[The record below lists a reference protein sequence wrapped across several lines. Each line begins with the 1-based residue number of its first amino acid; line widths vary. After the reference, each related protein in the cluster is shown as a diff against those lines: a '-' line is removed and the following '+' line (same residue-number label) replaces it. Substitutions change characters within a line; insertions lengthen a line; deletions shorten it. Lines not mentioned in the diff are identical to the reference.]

1 MIRLERRPVPSTL
14 FSIASPLIALAA
26 TAVFGLL
33 LFLWLGKDPVAG
45 LRIFFVTPLST
56 PRGWSEVGLKMTPL
70 LLCALGLAICYR
82 SNVWNIGAEGQLV
95 VGGVCAGAVAL
106 VATPATP
113 HAFVLLVVLAGALGG
128 MLWASLTA
136 WLRDSFNANE
146 ILVSL
151 MLTYVGQLLLL
162 YLVHGALKDPAGR
175 NFPYSKTFD
184 VAAMLPRMFPPN
196 RVTIGFAVAIVLALG
211 AWVFVFKSRI
221 GFRLQAAGEAPLAA
235 RYAGYPARQAIWVPL
250 LICGAFAGLAGAFEV
265 AGPLGQLTPSISP
278 GYGFAAIIVAWLGR
292 LHPVGCVFAAFV
304 MAMIYI
310 GGELSQSRLG
320 LPNAITG
327 VFQGALLLALLCAD
341 TFIHFRIRLGTWT
354 PSPR

>member
-1 MIRLERRPVPSTL
+1 MIRLERRPVPSAL

-26 TAVFGLL
+26 TALFGFL
-33 LFLWLGKDPVAG
+33 LFLYLGKDPVAG

-70 LLCALGLAICYR
+70 LLCALGLSICYR

-106 VATPATP
+106 LATPSTP
-113 HAFVLLVVLAGALGG
+113 VAFVWLVVAAGMLGG
-128 MLWASLTA
+128 MAWASLTA
-136 WLRDSFNANE
+136 WLRVSFNANE

-151 MLTYVGQLLLL
+151 MLTYVGQLVLLW
-162 YLVHGALKDPAGR
+162 LVHGMLKDPAGR
-175 NFPYSKTFD
+175 NFPYSKTFES
-184 VAAMLPRMFPPN
+184 AAMVAKLFPPN
-196 RVTIGFAVAIVLALG
+196 RVTIGFAVAIALALL
-211 AWVFVFKSRI
+211 AWAFVFKSRL
-221 GFRLQAAGEAPLAA
+221 GFQLQASGEAPLAA
-235 RYAGYPARQAIWVPL
+235 RYAGFSGRLSVWVPL
-250 LICGAFAGLAGAFEV
+250 LVCGALAGLAGAFEV
-265 AGPLGQLTPSISP
+265 AGPIGQLTPSISP

-292 LHPVGCVFAAFV
+292 LHPVGCIFAAFV

-327 VFQGALLLALLCAD
+327 VFQGMMLLALLCAD
-341 TFIHFRIRLGTWT
+341 TFIHFRIRLGSWT
-354 PSPR
+354 PSPH